1 MIIIIIIIILR
12 KIRAIFEVQDDKLI
26 ILILGIGKRRD
37 IYKNL
42 EV

>member
-1 MIIIIIIIILR
+1 MIIIIIIILR

-26 ILILGIGKRRD
+26 ILGIGKRRD